1 MDFKLQRRFHQ
12 RGYTRIPEQNI
23 QRCLDYAAPLF
34 SNAVPVIY
42 NTSHLSVL
50 VGYKRVSK
58 ESSSYQI
65 FYRDFEVVKRNKKRP
80 ISEPLPSLKEIQ
92 YWILKNILYTIPVS
106 PLPKPINQTSVLSKT

>member
-1 MDFKLQRRFHQ
+1 MDFSNYKDAFTNEAIQ
-12 RGYTRIPEQNI
+12 GYSEQNI

-65 FYRDFEVVKRNKKRP
+65 F
-80 ISEPLPSLKEIQ
+80 LPRL
-92 YWILKNILYTIPVS
+92 
-106 PLPKPINQTSVLSKT
+106 